1 MFRTIT
7 ILAIA
12 CMQSITIAQA
22 GPLYVAGTLACTVDP
37 AGERLHE
44 LSCSFQPRGDGATA
58 RFRGTIAR
66 LGVDERIE
74 AQRAVIW
81 LVHGPQ
87 EFDVADL
94 EGRFVRKSLPGR
106 ALQKRFP
113 NGLIGE
119 DGAIALVPPSGREQI
134 SGNAALTVIELSL
147 SALRT

>member
-1 MFRTIT
+1 M
-7 ILAIA
+7 
-12 CMQSITIAQA
+12 
-22 GPLYVAGTLACTVDP
+22 
-37 AGERLHE
+37 
-44 LSCSFQPRGDGATA
+44 
-58 RFRGTIAR
+58 
-66 LGVDERIE
+66 DERIE